1 MLRYAILLQVAAALT
16 VAFSTHVVRA
26 APSDKLS
33 TIQAIKACRAE
44 LGQKGKYLQVR
55 KCVTKKRMST
65 VQAINICRAELG
77 KHSKYL
83 IVRRCVIQ
91 RMTGG

>member
-1 MLRYAILLQVAAALT
+1 MLRYAIVLRVAVAVT
-16 VAFSTHVVRA
+16 GAFSTHVAWA
-26 APSDKLS
+26 AHSDKLS

-55 KCVTKKRMST
+55 RCVTQKRIST

-77 KHSKYL
+77 KHTKYL
-83 IVRRCVIQ
+83 VVRKCAVRR
-91 RMTGG
+91 MKGG